1 MEGGVTGVHVDA
13 SLACAEASYWLSGRS
28 VGAPP
33 SYRGEAEE
41 AAVTGCG
48 RAV

>member
-28 VGAPP
+28 VGAAP

-48 RAV
+48 RAE

>member
-13 SLACAEASYWLSGRS
+13 SRACAEASYWLSGRS

-33 SYRGEAEE
+33 SYSGDAEAV
-41 AAVTGCG
+41 AVTGCG
-48 RAV
+48 RAE

>member
-1 MEGGVTGVHVDA
+1 MEGEVTGVHVDA

-28 VGAPP
+28 AGAVP

-41 AAVTGCG
+41 AAGTGWG
-48 RAV
+48 KAE

>member
-1 MEGGVTGVHVDA
+1 MTGVHVDA

-28 VGAPP
+28 EGAPP
-33 SYRGEAEE
+33 SYSGEAEE
-41 AAVTGCG
+41 AAVTECG